1 VSAGDAVRSRR
12 ARRDRGKGALR
23 IAMIGQ
29 RGLPATYGGIEHHV
43 EEIGRRLV
51 ERGHQVTVFCRTNY
65 VERAMADYHGIT
77 LRHLPTVGTKHLD
90 AVMHSALSTVAA
102 VPARFDIVH
111 YHALGP
117 GVMAP
122 LPRYLTGAKVVQT
135 IHGLDHLRAKWGS
148 GSKAALR
155 AAAWL
160 SGHVPDA
167 TIVVARFL
175 TDYYRETY
183 GREAVYVPNG
193 VDEPVW
199 RPARQ
204 IVEQYELEPGSYL
217 LFLGRLVPEKAPDV
231 LIRAFRRLP
240 GDQRL
245 VIAGG
250 SSFTTGFVDELHA
263 LAKADPR
270 VLFTGYVYGE
280 LLDELYSNAAGFVLP
295 SLLEGLPLTL
305 LEAASYGTPVIASSI
320 PPHLEVLGAEAPG
333 RRLCPA
339 GDEDALLAAVER
351 NGADP
356 EAERA
361 GAKELRQ
368 HVLDAYRWE
377 DAVDA
382 TESIYRDVLKSRK
395 VARNSPTRV
404 PNDVE

>member
-1 VSAGDAVRSRR
+1 MSRR
-12 ARRDRGKGALR
+12 GRRGEGSLR

-51 ERGHQVTVFCRTNY
+51 ERGHDVTVFCRTNY
-65 VERAMADYHGIT
+65 VEQSAPEYHGIK

-90 AVMHSALSTVAA
+90 AFAHSALSTVAA
-102 VPARFDIVH
+102 LPGGYDIVH

-122 LPRYLTGAKVVQT
+122 LPRYFTRSKVALTV
-135 IHGLDHLRAKWGS
+135 HGLDHQRGKWGS

-160 SGHVPDA
+160 SGHVPDV

-175 TDYYRETY
+175 GDYYRETY
-183 GREAVYVPNG
+183 GRETVYIPNG
-193 VDEPVW
+193 VAEPTW

-204 IVEQYELEPGSYL
+204 IVDQYGLEARRYL

-231 LIRAFRRLP
+231 LIRAFRGMR

-250 SSFTTGFVDELHA
+250 SSFTTGFVEELHQ
-263 LAKADPR
+263 LGKADPR

-280 LLDELYSNAAGFVLP
+280 VLDELYSNAAGFVLP

-305 LEAASYGTPVIASSI
+305 LEAASYGTPVIASTI
-320 PPHLEVLGAEAPG
+320 PPHLEVLGDEAPG
-333 RRLCPA
+333 RRLCPP
-339 GDEDALLAAVER
+339 GDETALQAALRR
-351 NGADP
+351 NQEDP

-361 GAKELRQ
+361 GAKELRRR
-368 HVLDAYRWE
+368 VLDTYRWE
-377 DAVDA
+377 DVVEA
-382 TESIYRDVLKSRK
+382 TEAAYRNVLKSRK
-395 VARNSPTRV
+395 TFAKSRFASTK
-404 PNDVE
+404 

>member
-1 VSAGDAVRSRR
+1 
-12 ARRDRGKGALR
+12 
-23 IAMIGQ
+23 MIGQ

-43 EEIGRRLV
+43 DEIGRRLV
-51 ERGHQVTVFCRTNY
+51 ERGHDVTVYCRTNY
-65 VERAMADYHGIT
+65 VERATPEYHGIK

-90 AVMHSALSTVAA
+90 AVMHSAVSTLAA
-102 VPARFDIVH
+102 VPAGYDIVH

-122 LPRYLTGAKVVQT
+122 LPRYLTRAKVVLT
-135 IHGLDHLRAKWGS
+135 VHGLDHQRAKWGS

-175 TDYYRETY
+175 TDYYRQTYRRET
-183 GREAVYVPNG
+183 VYIPNG
-193 VDEPVW
+193 VAEPTR

-204 IVEQYELEPGSYL
+204 IVEQYGLEAGSYM

-250 SSFTTGFVDELHA
+250 SSFTTGYVDELHE

-270 VLFTGYVYGE
+270 VLFTGYVYGD

-305 LEAASYGTPVIASSI
+305 LEAASYGTPVIASTI
-320 PPHLEVLGAEAPG
+320 PPHLEVLAAEAPG
-333 RRLCPA
+333 RRLCPP
-339 GDEDALLAAVER
+339 GDEDALLAALER
-351 NGADP
+351 NQADP
-356 EAERA
+356 AAERT
-361 GAKELRQ
+361 GAKALRQ

-377 DAVDA
+377 DAVEA
-382 TESIYRDVLKSRK
+382 TEATYRRVLRGSTFANSDVASTK
-395 VARNSPTRV
+395 
-404 PNDVE
+404 